1 MGNLRSF
8 DGVYPADRAA
18 ALAGVPKSTLYYWAR
33 NDIYVPTASP
43 FKVKRWS
50 FLDLLAVRAIYW
62 LRQDKPRAARTTMR
76 SVREALEQ
84 AAAKQ
89 IPFGRLNVL
98 VDSRGRVHFQRTDED
113 ELELPSGQEVFKDPL
128 EELNLLTEYRVA
140 GAWGPDLRYPKPELR
155 IVPGKL
161 TGEPHVA
168 DTRVATVQLWS
179 LHGQGFEVESLQRL
193 YPALSNRPEAVAQAI
208 SLEEQLAANLRVVA
222 A

>member
-18 ALAGVPKSTLYYWAR
+18 ALAGVPRSTLYYWAR
-33 NDIYVPTASP
+33 KDIYVPTASP
-43 FKVKRWS
+43 SKVKRWS

-62 LRQDKPRAARTTMR
+62 LRQDKPQAARTTMR
-76 SVREALEQ
+76 SVREVLEQ
-84 AAAKQ
+84 AATMQ
-89 IPFGRLNVL
+89 IPFGQLNVL
-98 VDSRGRVHFQRTDED
+98 VDSRGRVHYQRSDED
-113 ELELPSGQEVFKDPL
+113 ELELPTGQEVFKEPL

-140 GAWGPDLRYPKPELR
+140 GAWGPDLRTPKPELR

-168 DTRVATVQLWS
+168 DTRLATAQLWS
-179 LHGQGFEVESLQRL
+179 LHSQGFDNQAIKRL
-193 YPALSNRPEAVAQAI
+193 YPALSERPDALDQAI
-208 SLEEQLAANLRVVA
+208 ALEDQLAANLRVVA